1 MCSAKPSKPTLAK
14 QNSNPRSSSAPE
26 VPENPEVPEATAV
39 PALMNLPLF
48 IARRIY
54 GSEDHQREV
63 SRPAIRIAT
72 IGVAIG
78 LAVMIITV
86 SVVFGFKHTIR
97 DKVVG
102 FGSHIQVLNFASS
115 QTPSPPP
122 ICISDSLMEVIRKT
136 PGVRHV
142 ERFSMTQGMLKT
154 DDEFLGVGFKGV
166 GNDYDLTFLK
176 DHLVEGEVPT
186 FSNDKPEYQLLISRM
201 MADKLRLKVGDRV
214 YAYFIVNDLRARK
227 FTIKGIYETN
237 MTQFDQSLCFTDF
250 SVPIK
255 INGWEKDQCSGV
267 EVLVQDFDRLDETA
281 MRFVMS
287 INRRT
292 DKYGATLTTQT
303 IHEAYPHIFS
313 WLSLLD
319 INVWIILA
327 LMVAVAGFTMIS
339 GLLIIILER
348 TQMIGI
354 LKALGMRNKT
364 VRHTFLWFAAFIIG
378 RGLFWGNVIG
388 IGLVVLQQQTG
399 FIHLDPASY
408 YVDTAPMEL
417 NIPIIIALNIATLL
431 ISLFVLIAPSFL
443 ISHIH
448 PARSMRY
455 E

>member
-1 MCSAKPSKPTLAK
+1 MT
-14 QNSNPRSSSAPE
+14 
-26 VPENPEVPEATAV
+26 
-39 PALMNLPLF
+39 LPLF
-48 IARRIY
+48 IARRIN
-54 GSEDHQREV
+54 GSEGQRREV

-102 FGSHIQVLNFASS
+102 FGSHIQVENYMAQQLSA
-115 QTPSPPP
+115 PVP
-122 ICISDSLMEVIRKT
+122 ISISDSLMKVMKQLPGIR
-136 PGVRHV
+136 HA
-142 ERFSMTQGMLKT
+142 ERYALTQGILKT
-154 DDEFLGVGFKGV
+154 DDDFLGVAFKGV
-166 GNDYDLTFLK
+166 GSDYDTTFLSE
-176 DHLVEGEVPT
+176 HIVEGEMPK
-186 FSNDKPEYQLLISRM
+186 FSDGQSKYPLLISRM
-201 MADKLRLKVGDRV
+201 MADKLRLKAGEKV
-214 YAYFIVNDLRARK
+214 YAYFIGNDDVRARK
-227 FTIKGIYETN
+227 FTITGIYETN
-237 MTQFDQSLCFTDF
+237 MTQFDQSLCFTDYN
-250 SVPIK
+250 VPIRL
-255 INGWEKDQCSGV
+255 NGWEPDQCSGA
-267 EVLVQDFDRLDETA
+267 ELLVDDFDQLDQVAEEVVA
-281 MRFVMS
+281 KV
-287 INRRT
+287 NRRT
-292 DKYGATLTTQT
+292 DKYGAIITSQT
-303 IHEAYPHIFS
+303 IREAHPHVFQ
-313 WLSLLD
+313 WLELLD

-327 LMVAVAGFTMIS
+327 LMICVAGFTMIS

-378 RGLFWGNVIG
+378 RGMLVGDIIGVGIVI
-388 IGLVVLQQQTG
+388 LQQQTG

-417 NIPIIIALNIATLL
+417 NIPIIVLLNVVTLL
-431 ISLFVLIAPSFL
+431 VSLFVLIAPSFL

>member
-1 MCSAKPSKPTLAK
+1 
-14 QNSNPRSSSAPE
+14 
-26 VPENPEVPEATAV
+26 
-39 PALMNLPLF
+39 MNLPLF
-48 IARRIY
+48 IARRIN
-54 GSEDHQREV
+54 GSEGQRREV

-102 FGSHIQVLNFASS
+102 FGSHIQVENYMAQQLSA
-115 QTPSPPP
+115 PVP
-122 ICISDSLMEVIRKT
+122 ISISDSLMNMMKQL
-136 PGVRHV
+136 PGIRHV
-142 ERFSMTQGMLKT
+142 ERYALTQGILKT
-154 DDEFLGVGFKGV
+154 DDDFLGVAFKGV
-166 GNDYDLTFLK
+166 GSDYDTTFLSE
-176 DHLVEGEVPT
+176 HIVEGKMPK
-186 FSNDKPEYQLLISRM
+186 FSDGQSKYPLLISRM
-201 MADKLRLKVGDRV
+201 MADKLQLKAGEKV
-214 YAYFIVNDLRARK
+214 YAYFIGNDDVRARK
-227 FTIKGIYETN
+227 FTITGIYETN
-237 MTQFDQSLCFTDF
+237 MTQFDQSLCFTDYN
-250 SVPIK
+250 VPIRL
-255 INGWEKDQCSGV
+255 NGWEPDQCSGA
-267 EVLVQDFDRLDETA
+267 ELLVDDFDQLEQVA
-281 MRFVMS
+281 EEVVAKV
-287 INRRT
+287 NRRT
-292 DKYGATLTTQT
+292 DKYGAIITSQT
-303 IHEAYPHIFS
+303 IREAHPHVFQ
-313 WLSLLD
+313 WLELLD

-327 LMVAVAGFTMIS
+327 LMICVAGFTMIS

-378 RGLFWGNVIG
+378 RGMLVGDIIG

-417 NIPIIIALNIATLL
+417 NIPIIVLLNVVTLL
-431 ISLFVLIAPSFL
+431 VSLFVLIAPSFL

>member
-1 MCSAKPSKPTLAK
+1 
-14 QNSNPRSSSAPE
+14 
-26 VPENPEVPEATAV
+26 
-39 PALMNLPLF
+39 MNLPLF
-48 IARRIY
+48 IARRIN
-54 GSEDHQREV
+54 GSEGQRREV

-102 FGSHIQVLNFASS
+102 FGSHIQVENYMAQQLSA
-115 QTPSPPP
+115 PVP
-122 ICISDSLMEVIRKT
+122 ISISDSLMKVMKQLPGIR
-136 PGVRHV
+136 HA
-142 ERFSMTQGMLKT
+142 ERYALTQGILKT
-154 DDEFLGVGFKGV
+154 DDDFLGVAFKGV
-166 GNDYDLTFLK
+166 GSDYDTTFLSE
-176 DHLVEGEVPT
+176 HIVEGKMPK
-186 FSNDKPEYQLLISRM
+186 FSDRQSKYPLLISRM
-201 MADKLRLKVGDRV
+201 MADKLQLKAGEKV
-214 YAYFIVNDLRARK
+214 YAYFIGNDDVRARK
-227 FTIKGIYETN
+227 FTITGIYETN
-237 MTQFDQSLCFTDF
+237 MTQFDQSLCFTDYN
-250 SVPIK
+250 VPIRL
-255 INGWEKDQCSGV
+255 NGWEPDQCSGA
-267 EVLVQDFDRLDETA
+267 ELLVDDFDQLEQVA
-281 MRFVMS
+281 EEVVAKV
-287 INRRT
+287 NRRT
-292 DKYGATLTTQT
+292 DKYGAIITSQT
-303 IHEAYPHIFS
+303 IREAHPHVFQ
-313 WLSLLD
+313 WLELLD

-327 LMVAVAGFTMIS
+327 LMICVAGFTMIS

-378 RGLFWGNVIG
+378 RGMLVGDIIG

-417 NIPIIIALNIATLL
+417 NIPIIVLLNVVTLL
-431 ISLFVLIAPSFL
+431 VSLFVLIAPSFL

>member
-1 MCSAKPSKPTLAK
+1 
-14 QNSNPRSSSAPE
+14 
-26 VPENPEVPEATAV
+26 
-39 PALMNLPLF
+39 MNLPLF
-48 IARRIY
+48 IARRIN
-54 GSEDHQREV
+54 GSEGQRREV

-102 FGSHIQVLNFASS
+102 FGSHIQVENYMAQQLSA
-115 QTPSPPP
+115 PVP
-122 ICISDSLMEVIRKT
+122 ISISDSLMNVMKQL
-136 PGVRHV
+136 PGIRHV
-142 ERFSMTQGMLKT
+142 ERYALTQGILKT
-154 DDEFLGVGFKGV
+154 DDDFLGVAFKGV
-166 GNDYDLTFLK
+166 GSDYDTTFLSE
-176 DHLVEGEVPT
+176 HIVEGKMPK
-186 FSNDKPEYQLLISRM
+186 FSDGQSKYPLLISRM
-201 MADKLRLKVGDRV
+201 MADKLQLKAGEKV
-214 YAYFIVNDLRARK
+214 YAYFIGNDDVRARK
-227 FTIKGIYETN
+227 FTITGIYETN
-237 MTQFDQSLCFTDF
+237 MTQFDQSLCFTDYN
-250 SVPIK
+250 VPIRL
-255 INGWEKDQCSGV
+255 NGWEPDQCSGT
-267 EVLVQDFDRLDETA
+267 ELLVDDFDQLEQVA
-281 MRFVMS
+281 EEVVAKV
-287 INRRT
+287 NRRT
-292 DKYGATLTTQT
+292 DKYGAIITSQT
-303 IHEAYPHIFS
+303 IREAHPHVFQ
-313 WLSLLD
+313 WLELLD

-327 LMVAVAGFTMIS
+327 LMICVAGFTMIS

-378 RGLFWGNVIG
+378 RGMLVGDIIG

-417 NIPIIIALNIATLL
+417 NIPIIVLLNVVTLL
-431 ISLFVLIAPSFL
+431 VSLFVLIAPSFL